1 MRQGQPMHAHPHHSA
16 RPWARVCEGAPCLIF
31 MHNLK
36 IMQEIATNTTV
47 SEQAFQTLRLD
58 VLSGRHAPES
68 KLKVDALQQHY
79 GFSSSP
85 LREALNRLVQE
96 GLVKADERRGFR
108 VAAMT
113 PDDLADITKM
123 RLLLDVTALHESIQ
137 HGDDAWE
144 SNIVASFHRLEK
156 IESRLPQG
164 PVVLDAEWSQR
175 HRDFHMSLIA
185 ACPSERQLAWS
196 MSLFDQAERY
206 RHFAAR
212 NRTVLKKKDAEHR
225 ALMKAVVRRD
235 AATAAQMLSEHIAST
250 QTNVLAA
257 FALMQKN
264 RV

>member
-1 MRQGQPMHAHPHHSA
+1 MNAATRLI
-16 RPWARVCEGAPCLIF
+16 RVCAGASLFIF
-31 MHNLK
+31 MHNSQ
-36 IMQEIATNTTV
+36 IMQEIAPSTTV
-47 SEQAFQTLRLD
+47 SEQAFQALRVD
-58 VLSGRHAPES
+58 VLSGRHVPES
-68 KLKVDALQQHY
+68 KLKVDALQQQY

-96 GLVKADERRGFR
+96 GLVKADERKGFR
-108 VAAMT
+108 VAAMS

-137 HGDDAWE
+137 HGDDVWE
-144 SNIVASFHRLEK
+144 ANIVASFHRLEK

-175 HRDFHMSLIA
+175 HRDFHMSQIA

-235 AATAAQMLSEHIAST
+235 AATATQMLSEHIAST

-264 RV
+264 RT